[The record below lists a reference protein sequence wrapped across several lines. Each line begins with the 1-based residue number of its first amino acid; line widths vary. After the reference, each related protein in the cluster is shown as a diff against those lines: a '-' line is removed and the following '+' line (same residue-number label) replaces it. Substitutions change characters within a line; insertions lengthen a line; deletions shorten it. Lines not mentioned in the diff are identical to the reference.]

1 MKFMTTALIA
11 AATFT
16 TLANAQTT
24 YQPIRYQYGQYNEI
38 FYGGSNPAFTSNNYG
53 YLPEYMHAAYT
64 SRRQNTTLYP
74 YPSPYTL
81 YGPGTPFFSPHNQ
94 SLSIQ
99 YQFNNPLIF
108 SDSLPFEEVGQ
119 FGFTQDD
126 ARNEAYLNAPRIQF
140 GGAQHAQGTSPQKIE
155 NQKSKIENS
164 PDPRLKAIP
173 LLNWAKAEHTRN
185 PALYKALVQEAA
197 KYDPDATAALEKQW
211 EATK

>member
-16 TLANAQTT
+16 TLAHAQTT

-126 ARNEAYLNAPRIQF
+126 ARNEAYLNAPRLLT
-140 GGAQHAQGTSPQKIE
+140 GATPRALATAPPAPQP
-155 NQKSKIENS
+155 Q
-164 PDPRLKAIP
+164 PAARPAVATDPRLKAIP

-185 PALYKALVQEAA
+185 PALYNALIHEAA
-197 KYDPDATAALEKQW
+197 KYDPAATAALEKQF
-211 EATK
+211 AP